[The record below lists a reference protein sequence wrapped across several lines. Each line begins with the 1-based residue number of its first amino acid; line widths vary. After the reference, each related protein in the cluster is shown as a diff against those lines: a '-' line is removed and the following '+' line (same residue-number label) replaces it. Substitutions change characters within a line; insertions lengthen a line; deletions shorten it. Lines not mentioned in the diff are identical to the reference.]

1 MAVILCENK
10 IIYYNRHLQLFFSM
24 NKSLNTAKDRKIL
37 PLLYIKCDKNPLL
50 DPRDEVGTGGATC
63 NRHETLRQ
71 VVFDRNHQ
79 LIKNIS
85 CKHFMF
91 SQKFVSLLSC
101 KTDFVF
107 SLKNWNRI
115 AEMTED

>member
-50 DPRDEVGTGGATC
+50 DPRDEVGTGGGLLVTDT
-63 NRHETLRQ
+63 RRS
-71 VVFDRNHQ
+71 DR
-79 LIKNIS
+79 LY
-85 CKHFMF
+85 
-91 SQKFVSLLSC
+91 L
-101 KTDFVF
+101 
-107 SLKNWNRI
+107 
-115 AEMTED
+115 TEIIN